1 MISYEITTIFTVK
14 LTSHMIHKQLKILI
28 IGGGLAGLTSA
39 IHLIKEGLDVTII
52 EKNTYPKHKVCGE
65 YISNEVL
72 LYLETLGIL
81 PFDHQAKKIDA
92 FQFSSITGN
101 TLDIKLPLGG
111 FGMSRYA
118 LDNLMVKRAIKLGAN
133 VIQATVTDVTFMKNE
148 FRVTTNQEQQYTVDY
163 VLGAFGKRSTMDMTL
178 SRKFIKK
185 KSAWL
190 GVKAHYKANF
200 PDDQVALHNFN
211 GGYCGLSKVE
221 TDHVNVC
228 YLADY
233 TSFKKHKNIE
243 EYQQNVLYKN
253 KALKHFFENSQ
264 MVFDNPITISQI
276 SFDKKKPIV
285 NHIFM
290 IGDSAGLIHP
300 LCGNGMAMAI
310 HSAKIIST
318 LLVQQK
324 SKIYTRSQLEQLYVT
339 AWNDAF
345 QKRLIMGRRIQNA
358 LQHKKLTR
366 IGVSIISTSP
376 YLLKTI
382 IKSTHG
388 TSLV

>member
-1 MISYEITTIFTVK
+1 MSQKE
-14 LTSHMIHKQLKILI
+14 LKVLI

-39 IHLIKEGLDVTII
+39 IHLIKDGFEVTLI
-52 EKNTYPKHKVCGE
+52 EKNPYPKHKVCGE

-72 LYLETLGIL
+72 SYLEKLGVY
-81 PFDHQAKKIDA
+81 PFDHQAKKIDK
-92 FQFSSITGN
+92 FQFSSVSGA
-101 TLDIKLPLGG
+101 TLDITLPLGG

-118 LDNLMVKRAIKLGAN
+118 LDALMVNQAIKLG
-133 VIQATVTDVTFMKNE
+133 VYVQQATVTDVQFKE
-148 FRVTTNQEQQYTVDY
+148 DQFQVTTNTHQKYTADY
-163 VLGAFGKRSTMDMTL
+163 VLGAFGKRSSMDITL

-190 GVKAHYKANF
+190 GVKAHYKSDF
-200 PDDQVALHNFN
+200 PDDLVALHNFN

-221 TDHVNVC
+221 TDHVNAC

-233 TSFKKHKNIE
+233 ASFKKYKNIE
-243 EYQQNVLYKN
+243 EYQQEVLYKN
-253 KALKHFFENSQ
+253 KALKHFFENSE
-264 MVFDNPITISQI
+264 MVFEAPVTISQI
-276 SFDKKKPIV
+276 SFDKKEPIV
-285 NHIFM
+285 DHIFM

-310 HSAKIIST
+310 HSAKIISS

-324 SKIYTRSQLEQLYVT
+324 SYTLTRSQLEQHYT
-339 AWNDAF
+339 KAWNDAF
-345 QKRLIMGRRIQNA
+345 QKRLNIGRWIQNA
-358 LQHKKLTR
+358 LQHKRLTR
-366 IGVSIISTSP
+366 MGVSIVSTSP

-388 TSLV
+388 TALV

>member
-1 MISYEITTIFTVK
+1 MK
-14 LTSHMIHKQLKILI
+14 LTSTMSNNTIRILI

-39 IHLIKEGLDVTII
+39 IHLIKEGFEVILI

-72 LYLETLGIL
+72 SYLETLGIH
-81 PFDHQAKKIDA
+81 PFDHQAKKINT
-92 FQFSSITGN
+92 FHFSSLSGRPLEIT
-101 TLDIKLPLGG
+101 LPLGG
-111 FGMSRYA
+111 FGISRFA
-118 LDNLMVKRAIKLGAN
+118 LDALMADTAVGLGVQILHDTVKEVQFN
-133 VIQATVTDVTFMKNE
+133 QHQFQ
-148 FRVTTNQEQQYTVDY
+148 VTTLNHQEFTADY
-163 VLGAFGKRSTMDMTL
+163 VLGAYGKRSGLDITL
-178 SRKFIKK
+178 SRKFIQK

-190 GVKAHYKANF
+190 GVKAHYKTAF
-200 PDDQVALHNFN
+200 PDDLVALHNFN

-221 TDHVNVC
+221 TGHVNAC

-233 TSFKKHKNIE
+233 ASFKKYKNIE
-243 EYQQNVLYKN
+243 EYQQKVLYKN
-253 KALKHFFENSQ
+253 KALKHFFENSE
-264 MVFDNPITISQI
+264 MAFEAPVTISQI
-276 SFDKKKPIV
+276 SFDKKQPVV

-310 HSAKIIST
+310 HSAKMISS

-324 SKIYTRSQLEQLYVT
+324 SNTYTRSELEEYYIN

-345 QKRLIMGRRIQNA
+345 QKRLKMGRWIQHA
-358 LQHKKLTR
+358 LQHKRLTN
-366 IGVSIISTSP
+366 IGVAVISRSP
-376 YLLKTI
+376 YILKTI

-388 TSLV
+388 TSSI

>member
-1 MISYEITTIFTVK
+1 MD
-14 LTSHMIHKQLKILI
+14 HKQLKVLI

-39 IHLIKEGLDVTII
+39 IHLIKEGLEVTLI

-72 LYLETLGIL
+72 LYLETLEIH

-92 FQFSSITGN
+92 FQFSSISGT
-101 TLDIKLPLGG
+101 TLDITLPLGG

-118 LDNLMVKRAIKLGAN
+118 LDALMVKRASALG
-133 VIQATVTDVTFMKNE
+133 VQVVQATVTDVQFIKNE
-148 FRVTTNQEQQYTVDY
+148 FQVTTNDHQHYTVDY
-163 VLGAFGKRSTMDMTL
+163 VLGAFGKRSGMDITL

-190 GVKAHYKANF
+190 GVKAHYKTDF
-200 PDDQVALHNFN
+200 PDDLVALHNFN

-221 TDHVNVC
+221 TGHVNAC

-233 TSFKKHKNIE
+233 TSFKQFKNIE
-243 EYQQNVLYKN
+243 EYQQKVLYKN

-264 MVFDNPITISQI
+264 MVFDTPITISQI
-276 SFDKKKPIV
+276 SFDKKEPIV
-285 NHIFM
+285 DHIFM

-310 HSAKIIST
+310 HSAKIISS

-324 SKIYTRSQLEQLYVT
+324 SNRYTRVQLEQQYIKE
-339 AWNDAF
+339 WNDAF
-345 QKRLIMGRRIQNA
+345 QKRLKMGRWIQNA

-366 IGVSIISTSP
+366 MGVSIVSTAP
-376 YLLKTI
+376 YLLKTL

-388 TSLV
+388 TSLI